1 MLQAERQLAWD
12 GGISP
17 PCELQVTASYLL
29 ARALLGAVKKK
40 LGLAE
45 AFVCCTAAAPMPVEV
60 ASYFGSLDIDLL
72 DVYGMSECTG
82 AASMS

>member
-1 MLQAERQLAWD
+1 MGQR
-12 GGISP
+12 
-17 PCELQVTASYLL
+17 LL
-29 ARALLGAVKKK
+29 PGLRALSPS
-40 LGLAE
+40 
-45 AFVCCTAAAPMPVEV
+45 AAPMPVEV